1 VSGRTDAEGPGHVR
15 RRAARRQ
22 AVDLLYQADVMDRSP
37 SDVLEE
43 WRAAGRHVY
52 PYAAELITGV
62 ERTLLEIDEQL
73 GRYSE
78 EWTVSRMAAVDR
90 TILRVASFEL
100 RSGLA
105 TAVTI
110 NEAVRAAKELSTED
124 SGRFVNGILGR
135 IARESEAADPDSNEN
150 RGS

>member
-1 VSGRTDAEGPGHVR
+1 
-15 RRAARRQ
+15 
-22 AVDLLYQADVMDRSP
+22 MDRPP

-43 WRAAGRHVY
+43 WRAAGRHVH

-62 ERTLLEIDEQL
+62 ERSLFEIDKEL

-105 TAVTI
+105 PAVTI
-110 NEAVRAAKELSTED
+110 NEAVRTAKELSTED
-124 SGRFVNGILGR
+124 SGRFVNGVLGR
-135 IARESEAADPDSNEN
+135 IAREAEAADPDSEGTP
-150 RGS
+150 GS